1 MNINNKRNLLSLS
14 QLENEAGVDWA
25 KVKRQRRPLK
35 LPKTDIEVIED
46 YYDSLNQSS
55 EVEKVSYMN
64 EYRRLFES
72 CTKIWSLA
80 KNKIPLQEQYFV
92 TSILERET
100 QQSQ

>member
-14 QLENEAGVDWA
+14 QLENEAGVDWV

-46 YYDSLNQSS
+46 YYSSLNQSS

-64 EYRRLFES
+64 EYRRLIEN
-72 CTKIWSLA
+72 CTKIWSLS
-80 KNKIPLQEQYFV
+80 KNKIPIQEQHFV
-92 TSILERET
+92 MSILERE
-100 QQSQ
+100 S

>member
-1 MNINNKRNLLSLS
+1 M
-14 QLENEAGVDWA
+14 
-25 KVKRQRRPLK
+25 K

-64 EYRRLFES
+64 EYRRLLEN

-80 KNKIPLQEQYFV
+80 KNKIPIQE
-92 TSILERET
+92 
-100 QQSQ
+100 